1 MLQLSQNPGRQLT
14 DMNPSTSWSR
24 QDPSATAHHP
34 AGSLDQASPAF
45 RGILTS
51 QSAVAGTS
59 SVAVGSQASQQAA
72 GSSRHGTME
81 EWADI
86 FDQCKTAVNGT
97 DKGQGGQHPDPRS
110 FASFMSRPT
119 GSYVTPE
126 NGAFETVKSLNSEED
141 CMFGD
146 SDDEGVQSSGNA
158 PQRLPF
164 FGGIADWPVK
174 QMPHLPVSLPALMHS
189 NDVSL
194 HSPYPACMCI
204 QSHHF
209 WQHHLLVLSGDVT
222 LSLLR

>member
-14 DMNPSTSWSR
+14 DSNPSTSWCR
-24 QDPSATAHHP
+24 QDPIAAANHT
-34 AGSLDQASPAF
+34 AGSLDQTTPAF

-51 QSAVAGTS
+51 QNPTGTNSA
-59 SVAVGSQASQQAA
+59 AVGSQANQQAA
-72 GSSRHGTME
+72 ASSRNGTME

-119 GSYVTPE
+119 GSYASPA
-126 NGAFETVKSLNSEED
+126 NGAFETMKSLNSEED

-146 SDDEGVQSSGNA
+146 SGDEEGQSSGNA

-174 QMPHLPVSLPALMHS
+174 QMPHLPVSCLALQHS
-189 NDVSL
+189 ST
-194 HSPYPACMCI
+194 AQM
-204 QSHHF
+204 
-209 WQHHLLVLSGDVT
+209 LST
-222 LSLLR
+222 